1 MLFGC
6 YAHCTMGR
14 KNTPADSTVTPDP
27 STLPDALPKSDP
39 PSGDFNENGD
49 EPAPPPP
56 ADAAAGGDE
65 PAPPPPVVK
74 PPAPPKKYVVR
85 GGPEQL
91 LYRGSVTR
99 FRLGTVIDERH
110 TDVAYLVRNGVIL
123 DEVVEGGKTAMK
135 LTFVLP
141 PGVDAETARAALQ
154 ATLDQLVAG

>member
-6 YAHCTMGR
+6 YAHCNMGR

-49 EPAPPPP
+49 DTPPP
-56 ADAAAGGDE
+56 ADAAAAGGDA
-65 PAPPPPVVK
+65 PAPPPAPVA

-123 DEVVEGGKTAMK
+123 DEIVEGGKTAAK

-141 PGVDAETARAALQ
+141 PGVDADAARVALQ